1 MIAKLHYEAEMAQVE
16 IAKKLNVSTATVS
29 RMLQKAR
36 SLGIVRIQVMDL
48 AVPEEIT
55 ERLTRAL
62 GLRAAA
68 VIDTPSTGVL
78 AALAAPLRGLLGR
91 QGLGPGSVIG
101 IGWGRAVRE
110 VIQAGLPHLA
120 QVDVVALNGGQQDA
134 AAHFQINEFV
144 RQAADQM
151 GGQAHFLHAPYFSS
165 APLRQAFLGDPGIQ
179 KTVGLWDRLD
189 CTIVGIGLPHRPS
202 DARRG
207 DIVLNDAEMAGATG
221 DVIRH
226 YVNTAGQL
234 LPWEGESGMIAASP
248 DQLRRAA
255 LAIGVAATVEKAP
268 GIIGAVRS
276 GMINALVTDT
286 ATAMAILKHL
296 EAG

>member
-16 IAKKLNVSTATVS
+16 IAKKLNMSTATVS

-151 GGQAHFLHAPYFSS
+151 GGRAHFLHAPYFSS
-165 APLRQAFLGDPGIQ
+165 APLRQAFLADPGIRE
-179 KTVGLWDRLD
+179 TIGLWDRLD
-189 CTIVGIGLPHRPS
+189 CTIVGVGLPHR
-202 DARRG
+202 DG
-207 DIVLNDAEMAGATG
+207 DPRKGDVVLNDAEKAGATG

-226 YVNTAGQL
+226 YVDAAGNL
-234 LPWEGESGMIAASP
+234 LPWEGEQRMIAASP
-248 DQLRRAA
+248 DQLRRAG
-255 LAIGVAATVEKAP
+255 LAIAVAAAGEKAP

-286 ATAMAILKHL
+286 ATALAILQQL
-296 EAG
+296 ESE